1 MLIIY
6 KALRVALKRSQ
17 EDRNLYLAHISQFT
31 VEQLVFVD
39 ESGADSKTGIRKASW
54 SPVGVTPILHTP
66 YNRGEQRVN
75 ILPAYTVEGVLVSS
89 VYSGSMNGEGYDY

>member
-1 MLIIY
+1 M
-6 KALRVALKRSQ
+6 
-17 EDRNLYLAHISQFT
+17 
-31 VEQLVFVD
+31 FVD

-54 SPVGVTPILHTP
+54 SPVGVAPILYTP

-89 VYSGSMNGEGYDY
+89 VYSGLTNAEGYDY